1 MGQYKSKNGGVSCGI
16 IGSEDLAQIG
26 LPDVNDSRWT
36 KGPPIIYFFDG
47 RSLSRH

>member
-1 MGQYKSKNGGVSCGI
+1 MGQYKSKSGGVSCGI

-36 KGPPIIYFFDG
+36 KGPIIYFFDG